1 MFASIHALALAA
13 LLGLSVGPPWISI
26 EYPVNPL
33 DQSMRPAFLLV
44 HVFHHATPIIYPVEG
59 TAEGIV
65 NGERRTIKL
74 EFTNTS
80 RTGVY
85 GLRRMWPTEG
95 VWTLVIKM
103 SRAAE
108 DGAAG
113 KVGLAERVDREEQ
126 RGHVVIRVGRGER
139 TDHGVDVGAH
149 VEILRHH
156 GDLGRA
162 GAHALFAEPVQ
173 RAWADFKRVLARGGH
188 HDDGGDGIQKP
199 MHDRLRV

>member
-1 MFASIHALALAA
+1 MFAPIRTLTLAA
-13 LLGLSVGPPWISI
+13 LLSGALATPALGLRLGPPWISI

-33 DQSMRPAFLLV
+33 DQSMRGAFLLV

-65 NGERRTIKL
+65 NGERRSIKL

-103 SRAAE
+103 SRGHR
-108 DGAAG
+108 DGATAVVELGSDGEIASVRVPSRQERGWTIPTDVSMTEIDRGLRARAG
-113 KVGLAERVDREEQ
+113 K
-126 RGHVVIRVGRGER
+126 
-139 TDHGVDVGAH
+139 
-149 VEILRHH
+149 
-156 GDLGRA
+156 RA
-162 GAHALFAEPVQ
+162 
-173 RAWADFKRVLARGGH
+173 
-188 HDDGGDGIQKP
+188 
-199 MHDRLRV
+199 

>member
-1 MFASIHALALAA
+1 MLASIHTLALAA
-13 LLGLSVGPPWISI
+13 LVGLGLGPPWISI

-33 DQSMRPAFLLV
+33 DQSMRGAFLLV

-103 SRAAE
+103 SRGQD
-108 DGAAG
+108 DGATAVVELG
-113 KVGLAERVDREEQ
+113 SDGEIASVRVPNRQE
-126 RGHVVIRVGRGER
+126 GRWTIP
-139 TDHGVDVGAH
+139 TDVSMGDIDKA
-149 VEILRHH
+149 LRA
-156 GDLGRA
+156 RA
-162 GAHALFAEPVQ
+162 GA
-173 RAWADFKRVLARGGH
+173 LAR
-188 HDDGGDGIQKP
+188 
-199 MHDRLRV
+199 RN

>member
-1 MFASIHALALAA
+1 MFASIHTLALAA
-13 LLGLSVGPPWISI
+13 LVGLGLGPPWISI

-33 DQSMRPAFLLV
+33 DQSMRGAFLLV
-44 HVFHHATPIIYPVEG
+44 HVFHHATPVVYPVGG

-103 SRAAE
+103 SRGQD
-108 DGAAG
+108 DGATAVVELG
-113 KVGLAERVDREEQ
+113 SDGEIASVRVPNRQE
-126 RGHVVIRVGRGER
+126 GRWTIP
-139 TDHGVDVGAH
+139 TDVSMADIDKA
-149 VEILRHH
+149 LRA
-156 GDLGRA
+156 RA
-162 GAHALFAEPVQ
+162 GALALRP
-173 RAWADFKRVLARGGH
+173 
-188 HDDGGDGIQKP
+188 
-199 MHDRLRV
+199 